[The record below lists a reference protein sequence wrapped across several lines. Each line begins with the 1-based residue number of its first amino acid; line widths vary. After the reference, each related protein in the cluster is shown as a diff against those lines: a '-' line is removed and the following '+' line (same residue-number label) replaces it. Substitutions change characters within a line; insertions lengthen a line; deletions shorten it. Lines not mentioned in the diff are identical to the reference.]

1 MMATTSKPAPTK
13 LNYEDNTM
21 KKKYLYLPLAALALS
36 LTACTNPKMDTS
48 DLKAEIDASRAG
60 HYGQAMLHE
69 ELSEEDLEVA
79 NNILGHLEQD
89 HYWNINEKQK
99 ALEAARSSAHHRLE
113 SEKEMCKWLTEV
125 HAQNHHKVEAIHETV
140 AYFKTGSAVPF
151 RVKDDAIEH
160 VGHWLHHHPD
170 ATATVTAS
178 TDTVGKPASNQALS
192 EKRANTVTQR
202 LVAKGANPNQLHVK
216 AIGEAGGP
224 DNTPN
229 QENRVAIVIT
239 AHPDY
244 IDCPNL
250 K

>member
-1 MMATTSKPAPTK
+1 
-13 LNYEDNTM
+13 M
-21 KKKYLYLPLAALALS
+21 KKSHVYPAIAALALS
-36 LTACTNPKMDTS
+36 LTACTHPKMDTS

-69 ELSEEDLEVA
+69 ELSEEALEDA
-79 NNILGHLEQD
+79 TLILSHLEKD

-99 ALEAARSSAHHRLE
+99 GISSAKAAAHHRLE
-113 SEKEMCKWLTEV
+113 SEKEMCQWLTEV
-125 HAQNHHKVEAIHETV
+125 HAQNHHHVEAIHETV
-140 AYFKTGSAVPF
+140 AYFNTGSAVPF
-151 RVKDDAIEH
+151 KVKEAAIEH

-170 ATATVTAS
+170 ATANVTAS
-178 TDTVGKPASNQALS
+178 TDTVGNPTYNQTLS
-192 EKRANTVTQR
+192 EKRADAVVQR
-202 LVAKGANPNQLHVK
+202 LLAKGAKSSQLTIK
-216 AIGEAGGP
+216 AIGEAAGP

-229 QENRVAIVIT
+229 QENRVAIIIT